1 MRIVAECAACAWIY
15 DACEGLSC
23 PHCRGTGVRWVSQE
37 PDPYAIIDVL
47 RAKQIAF
54 SNQVAEEFPPSA
66 DIAELEALWL
76 LTDNRG

>member
-15 DACEGLSC
+15 DAC
-23 PHCRGTGVRWVSQE
+23 GVRWASQE

-66 DIAELEALWL
+66 DIAELEALYL